1 MPETNLLSSLK
12 VKIFADGAD
21 LDGIR
26 RLAALPF
33 IAGFTTNPTLMRKS
47 GIDNYERFARDLLA
61 VITDRPVSLEVFADD
76 PAEMVRQGRKI
87 AAWGRNVN
95 VKIPVTDTQGRL
107 TSEVIREL
115 SAGGATVNVTAM
127 MTAGQVEQ
135 VLGCIAP
142 GAAAFV
148 SVFAGRVAD
157 TGVDPEPVMREV
169 MDMLAA
175 RREVRLIWAS
185 PREVLNIFQA
195 DRVGCD
201 IITVAHDLL
210 AKLNVLGR
218 NLEQFSLETVR
229 MFRDDALKTGF
240 SI

>member
-1 MPETNLLSSLK
+1 MPESSALSSLK
-12 VKIFADGAD
+12 VKIYADGAD

-26 RLAALPF
+26 RLAALPY

-47 GIDNYERFARDLLA
+47 GIDDYERFARELLA
-61 VITDRPVSLEVFADD
+61 IVTDRPVSLEVFADE
-76 PAEMVRQGRKI
+76 PAEMVRQGKKI
-87 AAWGRNVN
+87 AGWGRNVN
-95 VKIPVTDTQGRL
+95 VKIPVTDTAGKL
-107 TSEVIREL
+107 TAGVIREL
-115 SAGGATVNVTAM
+115 SASGATVNVTAM
-127 MTAGQVEQ
+127 MTSRQVAQ

-148 SVFAGRVAD
+148 SLFAGRVAD
-157 TGVDPEPVMREV
+157 TGVDPEPVMREA
-169 MDMLAA
+169 MGLLAG
-175 RREVRLIWAS
+175 RPEVKLIWAS

-210 AKLNVLGR
+210 AKLGALGKD
-218 NLEQFSLETVR
+218 LDQFSLETVR
-229 MFRDDALKTGF
+229 MFRDDAVKTGF

>member
-1 MPETNLLSSLK
+1 MPETGALSSLR

-33 IAGFTTNPTLMRKS
+33 ISGFTTNPTLMRKS
-47 GIDNYERFARDLLA
+47 GIDNYERFARSLLEL
-61 VITDRPVSLEVFADD
+61 VTDRPVSLEIFADE

-87 AAWGRNVN
+87 HGWGTNVN
-95 VKIPVTDTQGRL
+95 VKIPVTDTAGAF
-107 TSEVIREL
+107 TGEVIREL
-115 SAGGATVNVTAM
+115 SASGVTVNVTAM
-127 MTAGQVEQ
+127 MTRAQVER
-135 VLGCIAP
+135 VLGCVNH
-142 GAAAFV
+142 GASAFV
-148 SVFAGRVAD
+148 SVFAGRIAD
-157 TGVDPEPVMREV
+157 TGVDPEPVMASVMELLGTRPEV
-169 MDMLAA
+169 K
-175 RREVRLIWAS
+175 LIWAS

-210 AKLNVLGR
+210 GKLNSLGKD
-218 NLEQFSLETVR
+218 LDQYSLETVR
-229 MFRDDALKTGF
+229 MFREDAVKTGF